1 MPLFGCRMTIELRSK
16 VNAFK
21 NKIEQ
26 RENAARETA
35 HRIARAQA
43 SFDGVSKPEAK
54 SLPKQELVEDKA
66 PQANV
71 RIIEATETQ
80 TRMIE
85 EVIVIAKLAE
95 DRAFKAEKKALTAQ
109 REAMFSNVIA
119 LITMTIAIAIF
130 INIDLG

>member
-1 MPLFGCRMTIELRSK
+1 MPFFGCRMSIELRSK
-16 VNAFK
+16 VNALK

-43 SFDGVSKPEAK
+43 TYNGVNKPKKA
-54 SLPKQELVEDKA
+54 SRPKQELVTDQI
-66 PQANV
+66 PQENI

-80 TRMIE
+80 TRMVE

-130 INIDLG
+130 INIGLG

>member
-16 VNAFK
+16 VNALR
-21 NKIEQ
+21 NQIEQ

-43 SFDGVSKPEAK
+43 SFDGVSKPVAEPQ
-54 SLPKQELVEDKA
+54 PKQDLVTDKI

-71 RIIEATETQ
+71 RVIEATETQ
-80 TRMIE
+80 TRMVE

-109 REAMFSNVIA
+109 REAMFSNVIS

-130 INIDLG
+130 INIGLG

>member
-1 MPLFGCRMTIELRSK
+1 MPLFGCRMTIKLRSR
-16 VNAFK
+16 VNALRSQ
-21 NKIEQ
+21 IEQ

-43 SFDGVSKPEAK
+43 SFDGVSKPEEK
-54 SLPKQELVEDKA
+54 SPPKQELVADKN

-71 RIIEATETQ
+71 RVIEATETQ
-80 TRMIE
+80 TRMVE

-109 REAMFSNVIA
+109 REAMFSNVIS

-130 INIDLG
+130 INIGLG

>member
-1 MPLFGCRMTIELRSK
+1 MTIELRSK
-16 VNAFK
+16 VNALK

-43 SFDGVSKPEAK
+43 TYNGVSKPETA
-54 SLPKQELVEDKA
+54 SRPKQELVEDQI

-71 RIIEATETQ
+71 RVIEATETQ

-109 REAMFSNVIA
+109 REAMFSNVIS
-119 LITMTIAIAIF
+119 LVTMTIAIAIF
-130 INIDLG
+130 INIGLG